1 MSHKRKLILLTPNQE
16 LKRSSEDA
24 VIYDQIKQ
32 AEIQKHKSNSV
43 LFEKIKEKYPE
54 EVAMMLLE
62 IAN

>member
-1 MSHKRKLILLTPNQE
+1 MSQKRKLILLSPRQE
-16 LKRSSEDA
+16 VKRASEDA
-24 VIYDQIKQ
+24 VIYKQIKQ
-32 AEIQKHKSNSV
+32 AEIQKHKYNSM